1 MSIEQA
7 SAFLNDWVNENVH
20 AVAHP
25 KDNTEAMHL
34 ASRCLEAAE
43 AHGITKSELEEAAGE
58 DLVKCMC
65 DAHVAVADAY
75 AGGLVEDGDDL
86 KSGLVLTQ
94 CSPNRSLAI

>member
-7 SAFLNDWVNENVH
+7 STFLNDWVDKNVH

-25 KDNTEAMHL
+25 KDNTEAMRL

-65 DAHVAVADAY
+65 DAQVAVADAY
-75 AGGLVEDGDDL
+75 TGGLVEDGDGSE
-86 KSGLVLTQ
+86 K
-94 CSPNRSLAI
+94 